1 MQAYQYILWK
11 QCYTLIHTIGL
22 PEELEIVIKDLWA
35 LRLQLLKVKVDATP
49 DQETIFSSQLPV
61 SNNEAEDDFRAQKH
75 VLDKAMPSL
84 IDSLGLCY
92 LGMVLLRLPVTMGD
106 LHHWAVRED
115 IPFVRAIRIVPAI
128 IREKLPSEYLLML
141 DTTAPLERDQVGLAV
156 HNLGLY
162 YRHHFA
168 VILPPLNA
176 PLLIFK
182 YIKDLA
188 LPTSLFPTVQNMAAL
203 IDIDFSFPAPG
214 RYISTSASP
223 ETSLISLLV
232 IAVKFYH
239 PFDSRQRYVLSLN
252 DCAAL
257 QINWSQWTEAL
268 KEHESR
274 LHART
279 HLARGTEMHV
289 DEEDAMQMSDGQ
301 LDDYLDWY
309 ERTWIDEDRARHK
322 SRSLDEDFRRW
333 FPTGR
338 QDGSSP
344 ASHDFGEDSR
354 TEKQSIRQFSDR
366 VIQAMLVRDV
376 LSEEEEEGSSED
388 VNRIGSHYKRYRSR
402 EELPVDAL
410 AFHEAVATASGMK
423 LQTLLK
429 AVLQIESKLIN
440 LRRSLPKERHLD
452 GMIRQPSP
460 PVHRDAVR
468 GNNADETEIDD
479 TQDGDSESSRSR

>member
-1 MQAYQYILWK
+1 MQAYQFILWK

-61 SNNEAEDDFRAQKH
+61 GDNETEDDFRAQRH

-92 LGMVLLRLPVTMGD
+92 LGMILLRLPVTVGD

-128 IREKLPSEYLLML
+128 IKEKLPSEYLLML

-168 VILPPLNA
+168 VSLPPLNG
-176 PLLIFK
+176 PLLIIK
-182 YIKDLA
+182 YINDLA
-188 LPTSLFPTVQNMAAL
+188 LPISLFPTVQNMAGL
-203 IDIDFSFPAPG
+203 IDIDFHFPAPG
-214 RYISTSASP
+214 RYISTSSSP

-252 DCAAL
+252 DCAAV

-268 KEHESR
+268 NEHKSR

-322 SRSLDEDFRRW
+322 SRPLDEDFRRW

-344 ASHDFGEDSR
+344 ASHGFGEDSR
-354 TEKQSIRQFSDR
+354 TEKQSIRQFSDQ
-366 VIQAMLVRDV
+366 VIGAMLVRDV
-376 LSEEEEEGSSED
+376 LSEEEEEGASED
-388 VNRIGSHYKRYRSR
+388 VNRIGSHYKRYRSL

-460 PVHRDAVR
+460 PVHRDAVG